1 MTWKDVHFGIRSAPM
16 ANFAFTTMDTEHLD
30 AVLSIENQAHSHP
43 WKASMINELNGRGAF
58 NCVLL
63 VDEHVVGYFYAQN
76 IVGEVSLLNIAVA
89 PSEQGK
95 GYGKA
100 LLSHFLEQCDSRQAE
115 SAWLEVRESNQAAV
129 SLYLAEGFNEVDR
142 RRDYYPTEQGRE
154 DAVIMSYYF
163 LFSN

>member
-1 MTWKDVHFGIRSAPM
+1 M
-16 ANFAFTTMDTEHLD
+16 
-30 AVLSIENQAHSHP
+30 
-43 WKASMINELNGRGAF
+43 
-58 NCVLL
+58 
-63 VDEHVVGYFYAQN
+63 
-76 IVGEVSLLNIAVA
+76 GEVSLLNIAVA

-100 LLSHFLEQCDSRQAE
+100 LLNHFLEQCESRQAE